1 VSSPLFELEVQ
12 GNPIASAAINELKL
26 LLEEGELC
34 QEVDEYWSVKERDN
48 FAKYCHPMRN
58 DIRTQFSEVESQIH
72 LLDLKKVVEKITVVK
87 QYKARCASEGSG
99 EGFDQIY
106 DTFLR
111 KLCAHCGCSIDD
123 VYFEDLPI
131 IVRNTLYIEVT
142 VGQSQKLS

>member
-1 VSSPLFELEVQ
+1 M
-12 GNPIASAAINELKL
+12 
-26 LLEEGELC
+26 
-34 QEVDEYWSVKERDN
+34 DEYWSVKERDN

-58 DIRTQFSEVESQIH
+58 DIRTQFSEVVIVVILFYFLYTQVESQIH

-99 EGFDQIY
+99 ERFDHTY

-111 KLCAHCGCSIDD
+111 KLCAHCGYSIDD

>member
-1 VSSPLFELEVQ
+1 
-12 GNPIASAAINELKL
+12 
-26 LLEEGELC
+26 
-34 QEVDEYWSVKERDN
+34 
-48 FAKYCHPMRN
+48 M
-58 DIRTQFSEVESQIH
+58 ESQIH
-72 LLDLKKVVEKITVVK
+72 LLDLKKVVEKIRVVK

-99 EGFDQIY
+99 ERIDQIY

-123 VYFEDLPI
+123 VYFEDWPI

>member
-1 VSSPLFELEVQ
+1 M
-12 GNPIASAAINELKL
+12 
-26 LLEEGELC
+26 
-34 QEVDEYWSVKERDN
+34 DEYWSVKERDN

-58 DIRTQFSEVESQIH
+58 DIRTQFSEVVVVVILFYFLYTQVESQIH

-87 QYKARCASEGSG
+87 QFKARCASEGSG
-99 EGFDQIY
+99 ERFDQIY

-123 VYFEDLPI
+123 VYFEDWPI

-142 VGQSQKLS
+142 VGKSQKLS